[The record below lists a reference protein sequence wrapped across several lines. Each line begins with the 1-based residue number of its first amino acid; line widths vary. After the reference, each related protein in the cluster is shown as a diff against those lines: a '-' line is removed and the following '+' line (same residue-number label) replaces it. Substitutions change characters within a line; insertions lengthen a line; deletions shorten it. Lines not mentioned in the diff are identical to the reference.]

1 MKRVAF
7 LALLVLALPM
17 AVWADDI
24 NVVNQLGGV
33 SLSTSGIISANSPM
47 TGYNGLVGPGGAGS
61 LGYVTFGT
69 GALLSGSLST
79 GGTFSATGSW
89 FDIFSRSKYG
99 QPSGSIFTG
108 AFVGPISWILTS
120 TPGKPNLTF
129 ILTGQIEGQLYT
141 GHEITGTTT
150 QYLYA
155 SQGSNSGN
163 IKFGHTSFASSP
175 EPGTLGLLGTGV
187 LGMAGMIRR
196 RKSS

>member
-7 LALLVLALPM
+7 LALVVLALPM

-24 NVVNQLGGV
+24 NVLNQLGGV
-33 SLSTSGIISANSPM
+33 SLSTSGIMSTNSPM
-47 TGYNGLVGPGGAGS
+47 TGYNGLTAPGGGGS

-69 GALLSGSLST
+69 GALLSGSVNG

-108 AFVGPISWILTS
+108 AFVGPISWTLTS
-120 TPGKPNLTF
+120 APGKPNLTF
-129 ILTGQIEGQLYT
+129 ILSGEIEGQLYT
-141 GHEITGTTT
+141 GHEVTGTTS
-150 QYLYA
+150 QYIYA
-155 SQGSNSGN
+155 NGSGAG
-163 IKFGHTSFASSP
+163 IKFGHTSFASTP

-187 LGMAGMIRR
+187 LGMVGMIRR
-196 RKSS
+196 RKSF